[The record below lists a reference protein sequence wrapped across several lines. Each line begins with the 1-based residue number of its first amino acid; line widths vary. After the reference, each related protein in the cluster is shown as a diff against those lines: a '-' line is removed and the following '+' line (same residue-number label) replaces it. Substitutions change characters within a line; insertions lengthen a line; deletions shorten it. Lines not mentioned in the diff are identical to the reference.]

1 MNLDDFKNVNLEE
14 IIRENIITPE
24 ERKLCQEK
32 LDQEI
37 IAQLYRYYEDDKD
50 YEAGDVDIDNDF
62 S

>member
-1 MNLDDFKNVNLEE
+1 MNLEDFENINLEE
-14 IIRENIITPE
+14 LIRENIITPE
-24 ERKLCQEK
+24 ERKLSQEK
-32 LDQEI
+32 LDQEL